1 MIEDNL
7 NNEEMFK
14 NTFLNVN
21 FDDFLINN
29 NNNLVNSN
37 EYYLQ
42 FKVEYLNKTTN
53 NLNKYIKLLKD
64 FNELSNNFTVNNNK
78 YSYTFIDKNLYNK
91 TNNDLKALLLEQREL
106 YNNFINYIQFLNS
119 NKV

>member
-7 NNEEMFK
+7 YNEENFK
-14 NTFLNVN
+14 NTFLTNN

-37 EYYLQ
+37 KYYLQ

-53 NLNKYIKLLKD
+53 NLNKYTTLLKE
-64 FNELSNNFTVNNNK
+64 FNELSNNYKINDNK

-91 TNNDLKALLLEQREL
+91 TNNELKSLLLEQRKL

-119 NKV
+119 K